1 MQPALLPLHAGLY
14 GAFLPCIVYALLGS
28 SRQLSVG
35 PVAVTSLLIG
45 NGMAEIMPREW
56 AGASCMRNC
65 WLVKRWSGRR
75 VGSWDLQTA

>member
-1 MQPALLPLHAGLY
+1 MQPGLLPLHTGLY

-45 NGMAEIMPREW
+45 NGMAEIMPREAPVARGT
-56 AGASCMRNC
+56 AGWRRDGGEASGIA
-65 WLVKRWSGRR
+65 VS
-75 VGSWDLQTA
+75 A